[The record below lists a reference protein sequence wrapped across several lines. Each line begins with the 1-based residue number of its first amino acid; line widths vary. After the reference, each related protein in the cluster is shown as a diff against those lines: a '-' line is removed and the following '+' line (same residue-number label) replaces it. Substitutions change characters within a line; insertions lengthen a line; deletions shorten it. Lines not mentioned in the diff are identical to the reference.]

1 MQSIPQQRR
10 EKPLSLTP
18 LLAEFPEGPDTT
30 LRAEGRT
37 LGWGGK
43 KENASQDT
51 FSLSFRSQE
60 EAENG
65 QICFK
70 FLKYSGY
77 LLRLLSTLHFKKV
90 TKYLC
95 SWPYWM
101 EWIHVHGPSLLPL
114 TLHLSPLPPPL
125 LSTTPSTWGCD
136 RARPFPASQPVL
148 ALSSAWTPFLWIIYV
163 LPSLSS
169 GFCSNAT
176 FPEAARLLQ
185 PFALSP
191 SHPARSLC
199 SQRLPGTHDC
209 ALSEFP

>member
-18 LLAEFPEGPDTT
+18 PLAEFPEGPDTT

-60 EAENG
+60 KAENG

-77 LLRLLSTLHFKKV
+77 LLRLFWVPCILRRSLCICAPDHTGWNGSMYTALLS
-90 TKYLC
+90 Y
-95 SWPYWM
+95 
-101 EWIHVHGPSLLPL
+101 PSPF
-114 TLHLSPLPPPL
+114 TSHLSLRPW
-125 LSTTPSTWGCD
+125 LSTTPSTWACD
-136 RARPFPASQPVL
+136 RARPPPASQPVL
-148 ALSSAWTPFLWIIYV
+148 ALSSAWTPFLWTI
-163 LPSLSS
+163 
-169 GFCSNAT
+169 
-176 FPEAARLLQ
+176 
-185 PFALSP
+185 
-191 SHPARSLC
+191 
-199 SQRLPGTHDC
+199 
-209 ALSEFP
+209 